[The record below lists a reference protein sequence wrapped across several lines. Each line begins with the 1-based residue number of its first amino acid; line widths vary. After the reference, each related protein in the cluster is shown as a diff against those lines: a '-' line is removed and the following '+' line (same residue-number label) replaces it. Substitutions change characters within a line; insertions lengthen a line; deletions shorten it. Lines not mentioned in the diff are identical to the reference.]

1 MVPEVKTMAAVC
13 LASISIQRQG
23 CFPSARSALPSSRRL
38 RQVSALLPFC
48 SPSMANSRIL
58 SFPSGMLSQMGRQTS
73 EAKYGLGLGH
83 LHHLPDTVVRLFR
96 VYAYRNSA
104 GCGDGEVG
112 DDPVI
117 AVFPYQGDILPARP
131 RW

>member
-73 EAKYGLGLGH
+73 EANTASASAICIICQMLSSACSASMH
-83 LHHLPDTVVRLFR
+83 TAIPPDAAT
-96 VYAYRNSA
+96 
-104 GCGDGEVG
+104 
-112 DDPVI
+112 
-117 AVFPYQGDILPARP
+117 AR
-131 RW
+131 